1 MDHVTAPLAFAAG
14 LVSFLSPCV
23 LPLVPAYV
31 AYLGGGAGRDGD
43 VTVARRSIALAGLF
57 FVIGLAIVFLLF
69 FYAFQAFLYPLRT
82 YLAPIAGIVVI
93 LFALQLAGLLRIP
106 FLNTELRLMKRAPRQ
121 AGPVGGLLLGFG
133 FACGWTPCVGPTLGA
148 ILTSGAT
155 QGTTAAG
162 LGLVISYC
170 AGLGL
175 PFLALAVAFE
185 RAVPLVRSLNRRRRA
200 IDLISAAVLGLMGV
214 LLLTNQLT
222 WLTIQA
228 TDVWPGWLVNHTAI

>member
-31 AYLGGGAGRDGD
+31 AYLGGRAGREGE
-43 VTVARRSIALAGLF
+43 VAVARPSVALTGLS
-57 FVIGLAIVFLLF
+57 FVIGLTLVFVFF
-69 FYAFQAFLYPLRT
+69 FYAFQALLFPVRM
-82 YLAPIAGIVVI
+82 YLAPIAGVVVI
-93 LFALQLAGLLRIP
+93 VFALQVAGLLRIP
-106 FLNTELRLMKRAPRQ
+106 FLDTEFRLMQKAPRQ
-121 AGPVGGLLLGFG
+121 AGPLGGLLLGFG
-133 FACGWTPCVGPTLGA
+133 FASGWTPCIGPTLGA

-162 LGLVISYC
+162 LLLVLTYC

-175 PFLALAVAFE
+175 PFLAMAVAFE
-185 RAVPLVRSLNRRRRA
+185 RAAPLVGSLNRHRR
-200 IDLISAAVLGLMGV
+200 ILDLVSAAVLGLMGV

-228 TDVWPGWLVNHTAI
+228 TQVWPGWLVNHSTI

>member
-31 AYLGGGAGRDGD
+31 AYLGGRAGRGGD
-43 VTVARRSIALAGLF
+43 VAVARPSVAVAGLS
-57 FVIGLAIVFLLF
+57 FVIGLTLVFVLF
-69 FYAFQAFLYPLRT
+69 FYAFQAFLYPVRV
-82 YLAPIAGIVVI
+82 YLAPIAGVVVI
-93 LFALQLAGLLRIP
+93 VFALQIAGILRIP
-106 FLNTELRLMKRAPRQ
+106 FLNAEYRLMEKAPRQ
-121 AGPVGGLLLGFG
+121 AGPLGGLLLGFG
-133 FACGWTPCVGPTLGA
+133 FASGWTPCVGPTLGA

-162 LGLVISYC
+162 LILVLTYC

-175 PFLALAVAFE
+175 PFVAMAVAFE
-185 RAVPLVRSLNRRRRA
+185 RVAPLLPSLTRRRRV
-200 IDLISAAVLGLMGV
+200 IDRVSAAVLGLMGV

-222 WLTIQA
+222 WLTVQA
-228 TDVWPGWLVNHTAI
+228 TQVWPGWLVNHSTI